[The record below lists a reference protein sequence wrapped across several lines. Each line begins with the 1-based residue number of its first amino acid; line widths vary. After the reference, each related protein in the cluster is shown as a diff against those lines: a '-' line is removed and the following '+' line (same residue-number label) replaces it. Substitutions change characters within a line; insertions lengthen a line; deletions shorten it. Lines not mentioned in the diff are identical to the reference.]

1 LKRFELSWFGLVGLD
16 WLVQRQ
22 IEVGKLDTRVYC
34 LLFNVR
40 TNEMNTYLSVV
51 KLQITTTSTTT
62 TKVLVQ
68 ATDSYKAKLQLEA
81 MYGRGNVVSSPQLVR

>member
-1 LKRFELSWFGLVGLD
+1 MQTKANHIKTNVFLSDLSLVGLD

-22 IEVGKLDTRVYC
+22 IEVGKLHARHYC

-40 TNEMNTYLSVV
+40 TNKNEYLLECS
-51 KLQITTTSTTT
+51 KLHMTTTCTTT

-68 ATDSYKAKLQLEA
+68 ATDS
-81 MYGRGNVVSSPQLVR
+81 

>member
-1 LKRFELSWFGLVGLD
+1 MD

-22 IEVGKLDTRVYC
+22 IEVGKLHARHYC

-40 TNEMNTYLSVV
+40 TNEMNTYISVV
-51 KLQITTTSTTT
+51 KLHMTTTSTTT

-81 MYGRGNVVSSPQLVR
+81 MYGRGNVMSVPQLVR